1 MGIFTIKHYS
11 TEVEK
16 QNRFYEKNCAKS
28 LDIYDRRMYIDIYN
42 IYKLLPVIPQNE
54 EFKNLIKDVR
64 SVRLTKYTLTRIYA
78 YGNLIYR

>member
-1 MGIFTIKHYS
+1 
-11 TEVEK
+11 
-16 QNRFYEKNCAKS
+16 
-28 LDIYDRRMYIDIYN
+28 MYIDIYN

-64 SVRLTKYTLTRIYA
+64 SVRLTKYTLTRIYV

>member
-1 MGIFTIKHYS
+1 MKKT
-11 TEVEK
+11 
-16 QNRFYEKNCAKS
+16 NCAKS
-28 LDIYDRRMYIDIYN
+28 LYIYDRRMYIDIYN